1 MPSGTDDEGEYQ
13 YPYPRPPLS
22 STSNHQ
28 HHVFFP
34 NLSGI
39 SVSSPLLNSV
49 FSYTFFFSLK
59 NV

>member
-22 STSNHQ
+22 SASNHQ

-39 SVSSPLLNSV
+39 SVRSPLLNSV
-49 FSYTFFFSLK
+49 FSYTFFFSLR